1 VLADAAL
8 AVACFVLV
16 AACARLE
23 HPDAGGGAGAGAGAG
38 PGGGRDERL
47 AERLAMVETQIAARG
62 IRDPRVLDAMR
73 TVPRH
78 WFVPDEVADRAYA
91 DDPLPIPGGQT
102 ISQPYVVALMTEALH
117 LQPGS
122 KVLEIGT
129 GSGYQ
134 AAVLATITPRVYTI
148 EIVPELA
155 RWAAGVFAARGY
167 TSIAAREGDGYRG
180 WPEEAPFDAI
190 VVTAA
195 PDHVPPALVEQLA
208 SGGRLCL
215 PVGASHAE
223 QELLVITKA
232 ADGSL
237 TQQTLAPVRFVP
249 MTGAAQDGE
258 ASGEER

>member
-1 VLADAAL
+1 MLADAAL
-8 AVACFVLV
+8 AVACLVLV
-16 AACARLE
+16 AACARME
-23 HPDAGGGAGAGAGAG
+23 QAEADGQAGAGAG
-38 PGGGRDERL
+38 GGGGDDRL

-73 TVPRH
+73 AVPRH
-78 WFVPDEVADRAYA
+78 WFVPEAVADRAYA

-102 ISQPYVVALMTEALH
+102 ISQPYVVALMTEAVRLK
-117 LQPGS
+117 PGS

-155 RWAAGVFAARGY
+155 RWAAQVFAAHGY
-167 TSIAAREGDGYRG
+167 TSIHAREGDGYAG

-208 SGGRLCL
+208 PGGRMCL
-215 PVGASHAE
+215 PVGQSHAE

-237 TQQTLAPVRFVP
+237 TQENIAPVRFVP
-249 MTGAAQDGE
+249 MTGEAQEGE
-258 ASGEER
+258 HAPGEGR

>member
-8 AVACFVLV
+8 AVAGLVLL
-16 AACARLE
+16 AACTRMERA
-23 HPDAGGGAGAGAGAG
+23 DADGPGSGGG
-38 PGGGRDERL
+38 GGGGDDRL

-62 IRDPRVLDAMR
+62 VRDPRVLDAMR

-78 WFVPDEVADRAYA
+78 WFVPEAVADRAYA

-102 ISQPYVVALMTEALH
+102 ISQPYIVAIMTEALR
-117 LQPGS
+117 LRPDS

-155 RWAAGVFAARGY
+155 AWAAGVFAAHGY
-167 TSIAAREGDGYRG
+167 ASIHARQGDGYLG

-208 SGGRLCL
+208 PGGRLCL

-223 QELLVITKA
+223 QELLVISKA

-237 TQQTLAPVRFVP
+237 TRENLAPVRFVP

-258 ASGEER
+258 HAPDHAR